1 MDAQEIQGASK
12 QACKYTSFIC
22 QFMITYFL
30 YSIFKISLIAIGEEN
45 VDPAVDQRMG
55 DILSIMISLSNMI
68 MLYGVSDSIKQ
79 SVDRQVRE
87 DRIVSTL
94 DDLISETSIS
104 GDSDDSSSSGDG
116 GEKELNEKLGTNNKS
131 SKNKKTKSKKP

>member
-94 DDLISETSIS
+94 DDLISETSMS

>member
-94 DDLISETSIS
+94 DDLISETSMS

-116 GEKELNEKLGTNNKS
+116 GEKELNEKLETNNKS

>member
-94 DDLISETSIS
+94 DDLISETSMS

-116 GEKELNEKLGTNNKS
+116 GEKELKEKLGTNNKS

>member
-45 VDPAVDQRMG
+45 VDAAVDHRMG

-94 DDLISETSIS
+94 DDLISDTSMS

-116 GEKELNEKLGTNNKS
+116 GEKELKEKLGTNNKS

>member
-94 DDLISETSIS
+94 DDLISETSMS

-116 GEKELNEKLGTNNKS
+116 GEKELKEKLGTNNKS
-131 SKNKKTKSKKP
+131 SKNKKKKSKKP

>member
-94 DDLISETSIS
+94 DDLISDTSMS

>member
-1 MDAQEIQGASK
+1 
-12 QACKYTSFIC
+12 
-22 QFMITYFL
+22 L
-30 YSIFKISLIAIGEEN
+30 KISLIAIGEEN

-94 DDLISETSIS
+94 DDLISDTSMS
-104 GDSDDSSSSGDG
+104 GDSDDSYSSGDG
-116 GEKELNEKLGTNNKS
+116 GEKALKE
-131 SKNKKTKSKKP
+131 

>member
-94 DDLISETSIS
+94 DELISETSIS